1 MNGRWYISLDE
12 LRKQWKIEQRKQEQH
27 AYREAH
33 KYDGLE
39 VCRKNVVKC
48 GCFKKLKYCKPTSKE
63 V

>member
-12 LRKQWKIEQRKQEQH
+12 LRKQWKIEQKIVQDH

-39 VCRKNVVKC
+39 ECRKNVIKC
-48 GCFKKLKYCKPTSKE
+48 GCFKKLKYCKPASKE
-63 V
+63 M